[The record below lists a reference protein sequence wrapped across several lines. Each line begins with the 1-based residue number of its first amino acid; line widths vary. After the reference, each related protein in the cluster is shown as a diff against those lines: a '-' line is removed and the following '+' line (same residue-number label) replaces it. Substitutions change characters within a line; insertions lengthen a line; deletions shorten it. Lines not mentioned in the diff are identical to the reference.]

1 VCEQQKE
8 IRLDC
13 ESEGNMDKVL
23 KVADLRPILQVMYA
37 EVEDERD
44 DNENYEHPMT
54 AVGLVLLSAVI
65 MGTTDATKLALFTC
79 YSRYFISAITL
90 NMDNNQLWVDGVYDA
105 STWLSS
111 DGTIDDKCFWDHIE
125 VACGS
130 QFMPAGDTNIKADPC
145 KIYWGERGF
154 PGRKSK

>member
-13 ESEGNMDKVL
+13 ESEANMDNVL

-44 DNENYEHPMT
+44 DKENYEHPMT

-65 MGTTDATKLALFTC
+65 MGTIDATKLALFHLLQPP
-79 YSRYFISAITL
+79 FHL
-90 NMDNNQLWVDGVYDA
+90 GNHVKHG
-105 STWLSS
+105 
-111 DGTIDDKCFWDHIE
+111 K
-125 VACGS
+125 
-130 QFMPAGDTNIKADPC
+130 
-145 KIYWGERGF
+145 
-154 PGRKSK
+154 